1 MRKQITL
8 WMVLISIIVLLSILP
23 VRIFAGQIE
32 IVRDSWGVAHIYA
45 DNDSELFFGAGY
57 ATAGDRTF
65 QMELSRRKVAGTLSE
80 IYGKD
85 LLESDKLMRT
95 LGLYK
100 HAQELPD
107 VQNPFSGLVAS
118 ASHLS
123 VRDWYPYSL
132 TIGTGETGHNPRSI
146 RLYEPLDDQNEFT
159 FESFSEIHRDNV
171 SAIARDFLSLAGIL
185 SEKNLLS
192 QNSTR
197 LLKALSDWDYRLL
210 ENIRAADVADTVVR
224 EMHRSLRPNTVT
236 ALVASKY
243 GGRHSGNIFL
253 LRSAL
258 EEFERTQKLPE
269 EEELA
274 VWVNQLLEASAG
286 SLREAVSQVRKVV
299 MVYQTNLEGLPSIYP
314 DANRKVPD
322 LVTTSGNTIWSQLG
336 NSYTQIVDLSN
347 IDKCRAFLT
356 PGASE
361 DPRSPHFFDQVELWV
376 TGETRPASLSREEVM
391 KYVESIETLF
401 SPINKTMRQS
411 GSD

>member
-1 MRKQITL
+1 MTKQTAS
-8 WMVLISIIVLLSILP
+8 WMVVISIFVLLSILP
-23 VRIFAGQIE
+23 ARIFGSQIE
-32 IVRDSWGVAHIYA
+32 IVRDSWGIAHIYA

-107 VQNPFSGLVAS
+107 VQNPFSGFVAR
-118 ASHLS
+118 ACHLS
-123 VRDWYPYSL
+123 VGDWYPYSL
-132 TIGTGETGHNPRSI
+132 TIGTGGTGHNPISM

-171 SAIARDFLSLAGIL
+171 SAIARDFLSHAGIL

-197 LLKALSDWDYRLL
+197 LLKAPSDWDYYRL
-210 ENIRAADVADTVVR
+210 ENIRAADVAETIVQV
-224 EMHRSLRPNTVT
+224 MHRSLRPNTVT
-236 ALVASKY
+236 ALLASKY
-243 GGRHSGNIFL
+243 GGGHAGNIFL

-299 MVYQTNLEGLPSIYP
+299 MVYQTNLEGFPSIYP
-314 DANRKVPD
+314 DANRKVPN

-347 IDKCRAFLT
+347 IDKSRAFLT

-376 TGETRPASLSREEVM
+376 TGETRPAPLSREEVM